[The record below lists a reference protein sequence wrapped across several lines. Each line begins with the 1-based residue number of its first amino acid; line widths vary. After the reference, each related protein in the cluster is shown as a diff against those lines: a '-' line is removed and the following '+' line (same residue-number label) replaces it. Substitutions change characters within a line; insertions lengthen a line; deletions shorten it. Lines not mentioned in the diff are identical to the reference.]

1 MSTLNMLNTRK
12 ISTRLSLLL
21 TAGGLALLSACGG
34 GGGGG
39 ATDTNGAMTVV
50 NGTTM
55 PTPVAVVMPTL
66 AASTYAAGSE
76 ELSAFNLLNFERDH
90 CGFGLLAQ
98 NTQLDA
104 AAKSHADY
112 QILNS
117 VVSHTETVA
126 TPGFTGRQPLDR
138 IVAKGYTGTG
148 GVTDEIVAYTGIA
161 DKTGLGANGIR
172 GLLNAPYHLRGLM
185 GTYRDVGL
193 SVRNS
198 TDLGTSTPSVYLQ
211 VDAAYKATAGPI
223 VAGSADINTYPCQGS
238 TGINNKLSNES
249 PNPVPGR
256 DLVTNP
262 LGSVVYLAVKEGNTL
277 TISGASMTQVS
288 NGQPVTLRTPI
299 TSANDPYRGCSEGC
313 FKANQAYVAADAPLQ
328 TNTAY
333 QVIIS
338 GSNNTTTF
346 SRSFTFTTGSGS

>member
-1 MSTLNMLNTRK
+1 MSTPNMLNTRK
-12 ISTRLSLLL
+12 MFTRLSLLL
-21 TAGGLALLSACGG
+21 AAGALALLSACGG

-39 ATDTNGAMTVV
+39 ATDTNGAVTVV

-55 PTPVAVVMPTL
+55 PTPVVVVMPTL
-66 AASTYAAGSE
+66 ATSTYAAGSE
-76 ELSAFNLLNFERDH
+76 EQSAFNLLNFERDH
-90 CGFGLLAQ
+90 CGFGLWSQ

-117 VVSHTETVA
+117 VVSHTETIA
-126 TPGFTGRQPLDR
+126 TPGFTGRLPLDR

-148 GVTDEIVAYTGIA
+148 GLTDEIVAYTGIA
-161 DKTGLGANGIR
+161 DKTGLSANGIR

-256 DLVTNP
+256 DLATNP
-262 LGSVVYLAVKEGNTL
+262 LGSVVYVAVKEGNTL

-288 NGQPVTLRTPI
+288 NGQAVTLRAPV

-333 QVIIS
+333 QVFIS

>member
-1 MSTLNMLNTRK
+1 MSTNMLNMRK
-12 ISTRLSLLL
+12 ITTCLFLLL
-21 TAGGLALLSACGG
+21 SAGALALLSAC

-50 NGTTM
+50 DGTSL
-55 PTPVAVVMPTL
+55 PPVPVVVVVPAL
-66 AASTYAAGSE
+66 VASSYAGGSE
-76 ELSAFNLLNFERDH
+76 ERSAFNLLNFERDH
-90 CGFGLLAQ
+90 CGFGLWSQ

-117 VVSHTETVA
+117 VVSHTETTA

-138 IVAKGYTGTG
+138 IVAKGYTGAG
-148 GVTDEIVAYTGIA
+148 GVTDEIVAYSGIA

-211 VDAAYKATAGPI
+211 VDAAYKTTAGPI

-256 DLVTNP
+256 DLATNP
-262 LGSVVYLAVKEGNTL
+262 LGSVVYVAVKEGNTL
-277 TISGASMTQVS
+277 TISSASMTQVS
-288 NGQPVTLRTPI
+288 NGQATTLRAPI
-299 TSANDPYRGCSEGC
+299 TSANDPYRGCLEGC

-328 TNTAY
+328 LNTSY

-346 SRSFTFTTGSGS
+346 SRTFTFTTGSGS